1 MEKPDRPADPT
12 RSKPPTTAHR
22 KPDRAALN
30 VGGSRL
36 RVLVHTSGRGR
47 DDPVFIIR
55 RNLVDIFDYKRP
67 GWETLR
73 CRYVVVRGRN
83 PRFVRQWS

>member
-36 RVLVHTSGRGR
+36 SNFYTLIDCGHGG
-47 DDPVFIIR
+47 PV
-55 RNLVDIFDYKRP
+55 DYSTNF
-67 GWETLR
+67 GQGL
-73 CRYVVVRGRN
+73 
-83 PRFVRQWS
+83 